1 MIGLIFGETNLPKYI
16 YKKIKFKKKFIIID
30 LTKKNIFKNYK
41 NSFPAKIGEFG
52 KIISIL
58 KRNRCKKVLFAGK
71 VNKPNFS
78 RVRLDFKG
86 LYYFPRILKVLKL
99 GDAAILKEIIKIF
112 EIEKIKTISSNVFT
126 PEISLKKGVYTKQK
140 PNEKDKIDIV
150 NAIKAIN
157 DSGDY
162 SFSQGAISRN
172 NKVIA
177 IEKKTGTAAML
188 KNVKKKKNNFNGVLV
203 KFPKKKQDLRI
214 DLPTVGLETIK
225 QCKKAGLKGLV
236 LKHKKN
242 IFLDKKASIIY
253 ANKNK
258 IFILVK

>member
-1 MIGLIFGETNLPKYI
+1 MRCT
-16 YKKIKFKKKFIIID
+16 
-30 LTKKNIFKNYK
+30 
-41 NSFPAKIGEFG
+41 
-52 KIISIL
+52 IL
-58 KRNRCKKVLFAGK
+58 KQ
-71 VNKPNFS
+71 
-78 RVRLDFKG
+78 
-86 LYYFPRILKVLKL
+86 
-99 GDAAILKEIIKIF
+99 IIKIF
-112 EIEKIKTISSNVFT
+112 EIEKIKTISSNIFT

-188 KNVKKKKNNFNGVLV
+188 KNIKKKNNNFNGVLV

>member
-1 MIGLIFGETNLPKYI
+1 M
-16 YKKIKFKKKFIIID
+16 
-30 LTKKNIFKNYK
+30 
-41 NSFPAKIGEFG
+41 
-52 KIISIL
+52 
-58 KRNRCKKVLFAGK
+58 
-71 VNKPNFS
+71 NKPNFS

-99 GDAAILKEIIKIF
+99 GDAAILKQIIKIF
-112 EIEKIKTISSNVFT
+112 EIEKIKTISSNIFT
-126 PEISLKKGVYTKQK
+126 PEISLKKGVYTKQN
-140 PNEKDKIDIV
+140 PNKQDKIDIV

-188 KNVKKKKNNFNGVLV
+188 KNIKKKNNNFNGVLV

>member
-99 GDAAILKEIIKIF
+99 GDAAILKQIIKIF
-112 EIEKIKTISSNVFT
+112 EIKKIKTISSNIFT
-126 PEISLKKGVYTKQK
+126 PEISLKKSLYKTKAK
-140 PNEKDKIDIV
+140 RKDKIDIV

-177 IEKKTGTAAML
+177 IEKKTEQL
-188 KNVKKKKNNFNGVLV
+188 
-203 KFPKKKQDLRI
+203 
-214 DLPTVGLETIK
+214 
-225 QCKKAGLKGLV
+225 QC
-236 LKHKKN
+236 
-242 IFLDKKASIIY
+242 
-253 ANKNK
+253 
-258 IFILVK
+258 